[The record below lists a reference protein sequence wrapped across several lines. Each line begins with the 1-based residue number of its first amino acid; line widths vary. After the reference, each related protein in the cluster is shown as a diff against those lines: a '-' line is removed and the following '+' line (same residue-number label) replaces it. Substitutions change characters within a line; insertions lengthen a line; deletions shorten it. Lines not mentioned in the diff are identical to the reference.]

1 MSKDIYPIS
10 ELTLN
15 YFLNDN
21 GFSADKSQ
29 KGTSI
34 VWRKGDVTINVPKKR
49 ELNETEV
56 KEVLNAAGLVNEFAT
71 FMGGDAT
78 PSEDFERAI
87 RFTVERK
94 KK

>member
-1 MSKDIYPIS
+1 MSRDIYPIS

-21 GFSADKSQ
+21 GFKADKSQ
-29 KGTSI
+29 KGNSVT
-34 VWRKGDVTINVPKKR
+34 WRKGDVTINVPRKR

-56 KEVLNAAGLVNEFAT
+56 KEVLTSANLVNEFTA

-78 PSEDFERAI
+78 LPEDFERAI

-94 KK
+94 KR